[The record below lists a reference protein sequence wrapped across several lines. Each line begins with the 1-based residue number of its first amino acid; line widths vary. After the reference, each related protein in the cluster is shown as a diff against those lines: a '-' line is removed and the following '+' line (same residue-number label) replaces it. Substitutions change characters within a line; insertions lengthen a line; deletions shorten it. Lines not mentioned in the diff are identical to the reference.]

1 MSESDD
7 LVPSDLSERIFKA
20 RVGGLTEQAT
30 AKKFGVPVREVRK
43 VVEQLAPRIDAGTRL
58 RELSLELVRL
68 DRLQEVFLDVAL
80 TQRDPQAAA
89 IALKV
94 SERKSSMLGLD
105 YAPLRTDQGTL
116 HVIQPAPR
124 PSSTALI
131 RAALERVCAEGR
143 PAIAAPTLPPAPDEI
158 IEPEEPSS

>member
-30 AKKFGVPVREVRK
+30 AKKFGVPVREVRN
-43 VVEQLAPRIDAGTRL
+43 APRIDAGTRL

-143 PAIAAPTLPPAPDEI
+143 PAIAAPTPPPAPVEI
-158 IEPEEPSS
+158 IEPEPEPEPSS